1 MCPAAR
7 RPDYFAALA
16 RLVEVMRR
24 TGHLEKVPDYL
35 EKAEKASQ
43 RGTTE
48 PGLAFCKAL
57 YEWCVG
63 SGTCR
68 DAADWVPCLRAV
80 WWWVL
85 VKSMG
90 FYPRLILLTQFPIV
104 LSGA

>member
-1 MCPAAR
+1 MRLSVCAFPAR

-35 EKAEKASQ
+35 DKAEKASQ

-57 YEWCVG
+57 YEWWVMG
-63 SGTCR
+63 
-68 DAADWVPCLRAV
+68 AAAASLRPT
-80 WWWVL
+80 L
-85 VKSMG
+85 KSMDSCFRG
-90 FYPRLILLTQFPIV
+90 IFW
-104 LSGA
+104 